1 MINESDAM
9 FVVSLFSLTK
19 FEENMKVFGNLN
31 GVFVEEYKKKR
42 YNVTIEHLRNTV
54 MCLWRT
60 TWRRMRIR
68 I

>member
-31 GVFVEEYKKKR
+31 GVFVEEYTYKK
-42 YNVTIEHLRNTV
+42 TV
-54 MCLWRT
+54 QCNY
-60 TWRRMRIR
+60 
-68 I
+68 

>member
-9 FVVSLFSLTK
+9 FVVSLFSLTN
-19 FEENMKVFGNLN
+19 FEENMKVFGKLH
-31 GVFVEEYKKKR
+31 GVFVEEYVKKL

-54 MCLWRT
+54 MCLWRA
-60 TWRRMRIR
+60 TWRPMRIR